1 MLSGAPDEVERT
13 LNAWRVPRM
22 RNQKTGDI
30 IHPSIVYVV
39 AADGRIA
46 YVLNGG
52 AETIAAAV
60 RAL

>member
-1 MLSGAPDEVERT
+1 MGAPDVVERT
-13 LNAWRVPRM
+13 LNRWRVPRT

-30 IHPSIVYVV
+30 LHPSIVYVV

-46 YVLNGG
+46 YAVTGG